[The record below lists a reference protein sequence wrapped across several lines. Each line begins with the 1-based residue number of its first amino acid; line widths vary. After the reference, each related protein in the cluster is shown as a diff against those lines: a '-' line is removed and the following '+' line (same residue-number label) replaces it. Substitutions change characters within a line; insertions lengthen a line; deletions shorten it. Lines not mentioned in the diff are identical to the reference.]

1 MAALKLSSIWDR
13 YPKNFYRPLSNFCK
27 VNKTLFPMLSLVHT
41 TYPTTNIQLKI
52 VRLPQAIYIQTTW
65 PLRWVAES
73 HESGPIDQPTPMT

>member
-13 YPKNFYRPLSNFCK
+13 YPKNFIDPCLISVRSID
-27 VNKTLFPMLSLVHT
+27 LFPMLSLVHA